1 MSSENNTPIRTQY
14 LNIKNNYP
22 NAIVFFRLGDFYETF
37 DEDAEIT
44 SRELDIVLTSR
55 NVSKKQRI
63 PMAGIPF
70 HAADTYI
77 SKLIDKGYHVAI
89 CEQIGQQPKKGLFPR
104 EVVRVVTPG
113 TVIEQGLLKSERNN
127 FLLSMF
133 RSDNKIG
140 LAYLDISTGDSGT
153 TQFIDDSNLN
163 KLHAEISRI
172 DPAELIF
179 PESFHFKSDKRLH
192 ITPLPDWKFEFGK
205 CEQTIKQV
213 FGISV
218 LDGFGLRNQPD
229 SVCALG
235 GLLTYLHDADSTV
248 TGSIKNPNFYSIDE
262 FMILDQST
270 RRNLELTQTLR
281 GNDGEGS
288 LLNILDKTVSPMGK
302 RRIYQWINQPLK
314 NVSEINKRLDV
325 VELFIQN
332 GLLRIEL
339 QKHIHKISDIERIT
353 NRINANRAIPRDL
366 TSLRETLI
374 KIPKIFS
381 LVSDHISLIN
391 FKNVQIDLCHNEL
404 ELLRSSIADDPPA
417 TLQHIGVIRK
427 GYSTPLDNIIDASK
441 YARDWIAN
449 LEKIEKEKHGIKTL
463 KVGYNKVFGYYI
475 EITKSNLEKT
485 PENYIRKQTLV
496 NAERFITPE
505 LKEFESIILNA
516 DDEIGNLEN
525 QIFQEL
531 CVKLAKSQ
539 ENFRNLAKFIADL
552 DVFLSLAETASENN
566 YCRPTLSNDDR
577 IEILDGRHPVVER
590 TLQTGSFIANDTM
603 INKDHLIHIITGPN
617 MSGKSTY
624 LRQVALIV
632 LLAQIGSFIP
642 AESAF
647 IGLVDRIF
655 TRIGA
660 QDEIHAGQSTFMVE
674 MVETANIL
682 NNATDRSLLI
692 LDEIGRGTST
702 YDGLS
707 IAWAVIEYIHNHPKL
722 QSRTFFATHYHELTI
737 MPEFLPLVCNFNVAV
752 SEFNNEVVFL
762 HKIIEGASDK
772 SYGIHVAQLA
782 GMPNFVINRASDLL
796 CQFEKESEKPE
807 NLKRQQQS
815 DQLPLFE
822 TTNPLLDELDELDA
836 NSISPIEALN
846 IIHKWKKKLRE

>member
-37 DEDAEIT
+37 DEDAVT
-44 SRELDIVLTSR
+44 ASRELNIVLTSR